1 MSDLLTTYNPLTTLL
16 EGSSKEK
23 IKEIAHRQA
32 AAIMDAGTPEQAF
45 ALLSKVELLV
55 KETKDR
61 LKSEAYDE
69 VVKGNDNAFG
79 VKMSTMASTRYDY
92 STCNDAEL
100 AKHEENIAKHSQLL
114 KERQTF
120 LKGLKKPVSVLNE
133 ETGEVDKI
141 FPPAKLVTDTIKV
154 KF

>member
-100 AKHEENIAKHSQLL
+100 AKHE
-114 KERQTF
+114 
-120 LKGLKKPVSVLNE
+120 
-133 ETGEVDKI
+133 
-141 FPPAKLVTDTIKV
+141 
-154 KF
+154 